1 MKEDTKVNKRI
12 TVNTKGVEIIDV
24 VDVVPE
30 EKKRTVTNEQEKEK
44 RGTSQRVSWI
54 FNSKKTKSKHM
65 KKQCKYQ
72 YGNNKGIKS
81 NDLN

>member
-44 RGTSQRVSWI
+44 RGTSQRVS
-54 FNSKKTKSKHM
+54 
-65 KKQCKYQ
+65 
-72 YGNNKGIKS
+72 
-81 NDLN
+81 